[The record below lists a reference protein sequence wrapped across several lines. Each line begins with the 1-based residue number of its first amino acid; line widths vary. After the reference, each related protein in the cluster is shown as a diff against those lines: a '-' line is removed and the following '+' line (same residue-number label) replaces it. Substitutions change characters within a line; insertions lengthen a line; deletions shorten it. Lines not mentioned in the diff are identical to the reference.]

1 MSLLAPRN
9 IMLVL
14 DWEEAIPVFLQSTIN
29 IILLLLELKE
39 LSDKV
44 C

>member
-9 IMLVL
+9 IRLVL

-29 IILLLLELKE
+29 IIFIITVGAESTL
-39 LSDKV
+39 
-44 C
+44 